1 MNQVKLGKFIREL
14 RNELGMTQQELADKI
29 EVSDKTISK
38 WENARGMPDI
48 SLLIPLSNALNI
60 SVLELLNGERS
71 KDLNMATI
79 DLIKRNNRVVKIW
92 KWLFMGIIN
101 VLLMFILLFIIYGYI
116 IPTKYDN
123 NKQGIEEIKSASME
137 PIFNVGDVIVY
148 NKTSIDK
155 VKIND
160 FIVFSYSFSQFDES
174 INENM
179 KTIHRV
185 VGIEKTNDG
194 SIMVITRGDNNNVN
208 DKPYVTNSNFM
219 GIYNHKLSKFESFF
233 VRNNFKNDI
242 KVLSFLILGIL
253 SILFLDTLQFRKI
266 NFNKY
271 ID

>member
-79 DLIKRNNRVVKIW
+79 DLIKRSNRVVKIW
-92 KWLFMGIIN
+92 KWLFMGVIN
-101 VLLMFILLFIIYGYI
+101 VLLIFILLFIIYGYI
-116 IPTKYDN
+116 IPTKYAN
-123 NKQGIEEIKSASME
+123 SKTQGITEILSGSMSPTFE
-137 PIFNVGDVIVY
+137 VGDEVIY
-148 NKTSIDK
+148 DKTSIEK
-155 VKIND
+155 VKVND
-160 FIVFSYSFSQFDES
+160 FIVFSYDFSQIDNLKS
-174 INENM
+174 GNII
-179 KTIHRV
+179 TLHRV
-185 VGIEKTNDG
+185 IGIEKIDDG
-194 SIMVITRGDNNNVN
+194 AIRIITRGDNNNLN
-208 DKPYVTNSNFM
+208 DKPYVTESNFI

-233 VRNNFKNDI
+233 VRNNFKSDI

-266 NFNKY
+266 NFNK
-271 ID
+271 